1 MRSIRSKDLI
11 NPERIMDNL
20 INDYLE
26 GALTAYDFLF
36 RAVVYKVDKKGGQL
50 AKDPPNPKNSIV
62 AKIITAGM
70 DSGTPEKDLPVFWPI
85 FPYDGLPIKEGEHVY
100 VLFEDAYNK
109 NHGLWLTRIPES
121 LKTDKTNLTLG
132 FEKYKEEKSND
143 IDSDIASEKRAQ
155 SAPENSKVKTPPLSP
170 EFVKE
175 DVPNFIARVGDRT
188 LEGSNNTLISLGRD
202 RPSKIDSGQKE
213 GAGTIDIVSGRS
225 NTEGDLDLESDLS
238 RIYITSKSDTD
249 KNFNIKAGS
258 AVNGTAAIVCKSDE
272 IRIVARS
279 GTKIIVEKGDVYI
292 KNDGKVT
299 VETTGKVD
307 IKAAGVNVGGE
318 DSPAA
323 LGDKVVEILDS
334 LINAFMTHDSHVT
347 PLGPSGPSP
356 TALAKGAPLLAKL
369 ETIKS
374 KTVNIK
380 K

>member
-11 NPERIMDNL
+11 NPERLMNNL

-26 GALTAYDFLF
+26 GALTAYDYLF

-50 AKDPPNPKNSIV
+50 SKDPPNPKNSIM

-70 DSGTPEKDLPVFWPI
+70 DSGTPDKNLPVFWPI

-100 VLFEDAYNK
+100 VLFEDAYSK
-109 NHGLWLTRIPES
+109 NHGLWITRIPES
-121 LKTDKTNLTLG
+121 LITDKTNLTLG
-132 FEKYKEEKSND
+132 YKKYKEEASNE

-155 SAPENSKVKTPPLSP
+155 SAPEQSKVKTPPLSP

-175 DVPNFIARVGDRT
+175 EVPSFISRVGDRT

-202 RPSKIDSGQKE
+202 RPTNVDSGIKE
-213 GAGTIDIVSGRS
+213 GAGTIDIVTGRI
-225 NTEGDLDLESDLS
+225 NEEGDLDLESDLS

-249 KNFNIKAGS
+249 KNFNIKAGPE
-258 AVNGTAAIVCKSDE
+258 VNGTSAIVCKSDE
-272 IRIVARS
+272 IRIVARK
-279 GTKIIVEKGDVYI
+279 GTKIVVEKGDVYI

-318 DSPAA
+318 DSSAA
-323 LGDKVVEILDS
+323 LGDQVVDVLTDILSGLSSD
-334 LINAFMTHDSHVT
+334 MRPY
-347 PLGPSGPSP
+347 PLGPVAPNPGSIIKWA
-356 TALAKGAPLLAKL
+356 TAQGKL
-369 ETIKS
+369 QTIKS
-374 KTVNIK
+374 TTVKLK